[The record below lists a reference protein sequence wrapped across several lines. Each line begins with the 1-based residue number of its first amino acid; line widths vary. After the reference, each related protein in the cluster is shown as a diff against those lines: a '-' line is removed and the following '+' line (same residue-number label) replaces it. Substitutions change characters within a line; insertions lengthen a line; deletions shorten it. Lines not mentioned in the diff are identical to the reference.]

1 MQPTTPNEAAT
12 NGATAQQ
19 MPQPTAKQ
27 ERKKISFETACGEY
41 RSHLHADGGRNN
53 MSDDYLL
60 HIAKQFAEMLYTYNL
75 ASLSVKNGFDRYS
88 ANFSIPNFPPVSLN
102 YCHHTNLLSMCALSP
117 SFELLIEWELF
128 TLPQMWDKDKFV
140 KNFLYFG
147 EFSHYDDFRVIKN
160 RNGKKGEFEMNP
172 TREFFHK
179 ILTNQ
184 L

>member
-1 MQPTTPNEAAT
+1 METLTAAGAAAAQNEPIA
-12 NGATAQQ
+12 NQQ
-19 MPQPTAKQ
+19 
-27 ERKKISFETACGEY
+27 RKKISFATMQGQY
-41 RSHLHADGGRNN
+41 KTFLSPNGGRTDL
-53 MSDDYLL
+53 SDAYLL
-60 HIAKQFAEMLYTYNL
+60 SIATQFAEALYAFNL
-75 ASLSVKNGFDRYS
+75 ASLSIKNGFDRYA
-88 ANFSIPNFPPVSLN
+88 ANFATPNFPPISLN
-102 YCHHTNLLSMCALSP
+102 YCHYTSLLSMCALSP

-128 TLPQMWDKDKFV
+128 TLPQMWDKDAFI

-147 EFSHYDDFRVIKN
+147 EFNHQDSFEVIKN